1 MADPKRSGISLE
13 ALIEDYATEP
23 VPDGVFFTGWQI
35 SMVNSALAISLPGLL
50 TGAWLGLEMG
60 LLNST
65 IAFVLGGLVLAV
77 IATLAGFIGVRNRLS
92 SYMIINK
99 TFGVLGARVVNLAL
113 ALSMFLFFAVNA
125 ELFNDAA
132 QGVFKELVGWELQ
145 GPVFLIGGCALM
157 TASTIFGFKS
167 LQFLSTLLL
176 PFLIIA
182 FGVLVYDVV
191 AHTSL
196 DALLAAA
203 PTGNTSIG
211 AGVSAVVGSFIVG
224 AIVMP
229 DSCRF
234 GRNRRDAV
242 VAAFKPF
249 LLVSTLVYIGSAVAA
264 LKTGEQDLVQI
275 MYASGL
281 GFSAFVLVIV
291 SSLIGNA
298 VNLYG
303 CALSMAALFPRVA
316 EWKLSIVCGLLGL
329 ALSLV
334 GVLSHFMDMIFSLG
348 VVFSPIVAFFVIDHL
363 LPERANGLL
372 NVPAMVAWALG
383 IGVSVLTSQDV
394 LHLTW
399 VPACD
404 SILVA
409 AVVYLAIRQC
419 QARLALRQLA

>member
-1 MADPKRSGISLE
+1 MADNSSGISLE
-13 ALIEDYATEP
+13 ALIEDYATKP
-23 VPDGVFFTGWQI
+23 VPEGVFFTGWQI

-50 TGAWLGLEMG
+50 TGAGLGVEMG
-60 LLNST
+60 LVNST
-65 IAFVLGGLVLAV
+65 IAFVIGGLVLAV
-77 IATLAGFIGVRNRLS
+77 IALLAGIIGVRNRLS

-99 TFGVLGARVVNLAL
+99 SFGVLGSRIVNVAL
-113 ALSMFLFFAVNA
+113 ALSMFLFFAINA

-145 GPVFLIGGCALM
+145 GPIFLIGGCVLM

-167 LQFLSTLLL
+167 LQLLSTLVL

-182 FGVLVYDVV
+182 FGVLVYDV
-191 AHTSL
+191 AANTTM
-196 DALLAAA
+196 DALLATA
-203 PTGNTSIG
+203 PAGGMSIG

-234 GRNRRDAV
+234 GRTRRDAA

-249 LLVSTLVYIGSAVAA
+249 LLVSTLVYIGSGVAA
-264 LKTGEQDLVQI
+264 LKTGQQDLVQI
-275 MYASGL
+275 MYSSGL

-303 CALSMAALFPRVA
+303 CALSMSAIFPKVA
-316 EWKLSIVCGLLGL
+316 EWKLSIVCGFLGL

-334 GVLSHFMDMIFSLG
+334 GVLSHFMEMIFSLG
-348 VVFSPIVAFFVIDHL
+348 LVFSPIVAFFVIDHL
-363 LPERANGLL
+363 LPERSNGML
-372 NVPAMVAWALG
+372 NVPAMVAWAAG
-383 IGVSVLTSQDV
+383 IGISVLTSEDILQ
-394 LHLTW
+394 LTF

-409 AVVYLAIRQC
+409 GLVYLLIRKTKERLMLR
-419 QARLALRQLA
+419 RLA